1 MSGNIAWRSLA
12 RQSEFQKVYAE
23 GAKSVGR
30 LLVVYLLPAAEAAR
44 GIVASRK
51 VGGAV
56 QRNRAKRL
64 LREAFRKGT
73 LGAAA
78 DLSGMSQR
86 LVPAAAP
93 DTGAAAP
100 PQNLWVVLVAR
111 RNILAAGA
119 PEVQDEL
126 DALLRGL
133 LGDHTT

>member
-12 RQSEFQKVYAE
+12 RQSEFQKVYTG

-30 LLVVYLLPAAEAAR
+30 LLVLYLLPAAEAAR

-73 LGAAA
+73 LGTVA

-86 LVPAAAP
+86 LVPAVAP
-93 DTGAAAP
+93 DAGAAVP

-119 PEVQDEL
+119 SEVQDEFET
-126 DALLRGL
+126 LLRGL
-133 LGDHTT
+133 LDDHTT